1 MLSSRNWVWEIWS
14 LEGEGGKDTME
25 TLAHFSWCSGR
36 LQHRVPPLTPNLP
49 TSTICPLA
57 TQSKPQCIDL
67 RPDHLLCTRTY
78 LHLLLPEYESLPVL
92 TFFFWSLSHAWLFI
106 LEYFLLLPS
115 SVSAS
120 CWILKTLLPWQHPNC
135 SSDPHMNY
143 GSVQRVPCCPVIPGA
158 SIRKRL
164 CCPPVSGR
172 LTRERGSLRP
182 NGVPWARSCP
192 WKMRQSAALDQGESS
207 LREV

>member
-49 TSTICPLA
+49 TSTVCPLA

-92 TFFFWSLSHAWLFI
+92 TFFFLVFIPCLAFHSWILSPSALLSLS
-106 LEYFLLLPS
+106 FLLDSENPPTLTPSQLLIWPSYELWFCPKSSLLPS
-115 SVSAS
+115 HPWCLNQKEAMLSS
-120 CWILKTLLPWQHPNC
+120 CIWQ
-135 SSDPHMNY
+135 
-143 GSVQRVPCCPVIPGA
+143 V
-158 SIRKRL
+158 
-164 CCPPVSGR
+164 
-172 LTRERGSLRP
+172 
-182 NGVPWARSCP
+182 
-192 WKMRQSAALDQGESS
+192 DQGE
-207 LREV
+207 R